1 MAFDTRILYEKNRLW
16 QKMLQ
21 LEVEMLRYSK
31 QGNDAEVNKCLE
43 KYKEIREEL
52 NNLKEEKSEDL

>member
-31 QGNDAEVNKCLE
+31 QNNDAEVNKCLE

>member
-1 MAFDTRILYEKNRLW
+1 MAFDIRILHERNR
-16 QKMLQ
+16 MLQ
-21 LEVEMLRYSK
+21 QLYQVEVEMLRYSK

>member
-21 LEVEMLRYSK
+21 LEVEMLKYSK

-52 NNLKEEKSEDL
+52 NNLKEENSEDL

>member
-1 MAFDTRILYEKNRLW
+1 MAFDTKILHERNNLIQR
-16 QKMLQ
+16 QLQ
-21 LEVEMLRYSK
+21 VEVEMLRYSK

>member
-21 LEVEMLRYSK
+21 LEVEMLKYSK